1 MFNVLKEKLGEL
13 DIIVEDLGFLTDSV
27 IKLVKDMSSVSKLCI
42 IPMQDYLGLG
52 KEVRINMPSTLGN
65 NWIYRFSDGVF
76 TDDLAKKIRVITKD
90 YGRL

>member
-27 IKLVKDMSSVSKLCI
+27 IKLAMSSVSKLCI

-52 KEVRINMPSTLGN
+52 KEARINMPSTLGN